1 MAKKNPIAD
10 KAAELFRSGMS
21 MADIARN
28 LDIPDSTVRRWKNT
42 YKWEVVKPN
51 GERKKCERSDKIN
64 RVKTSKKDGTKQTM
78 KNEELSEKERL
89 FCLYY
94 INSYN
99 ATMSYKKAYGC
110 SYENANKNYH
120 KIMVKDGIKKE
131 IERLQ
136 EIKRQQIMISE
147 ADIVELQM
155 RIALSAVGD
164 VVEANG
170 SSVNIKSIDEIDT
183 QMIRE
188 IRNTKNGIA
197 IKMEDRQKAINWLTK
212 YFLMHPNDK
221 YRAEFERKRAEAGSS
236 PLDELLSN
244 MQTLTDILR
253 NPEENRML
261 EDFETK
267 EQPDE

>member
-1 MAKKNPIAD
+1 
-10 KAAELFRSGMS
+10 
-21 MADIARN
+21 
-28 LDIPDSTVRRWKNT
+28 
-42 YKWEVVKPN
+42 
-51 GERKKCERSDKIN
+51 
-64 RVKTSKKDGTKQTM
+64 
-78 KNEELSEKERL
+78 
-89 FCLYY
+89 
-94 INSYN
+94 
-99 ATMSYKKAYGC
+99 
-110 SYENANKNYH
+110 
-120 KIMVKDGIKKE
+120 
-131 IERLQ
+131 
-136 EIKRQQIMISE
+136 
-147 ADIVELQM
+147 
-155 RIALSAVGD
+155 
-164 VVEANG
+164 
-170 SSVNIKSIDEIDT
+170 
-183 QMIRE
+183 MIRE

>member
-1 MAKKNPIAD
+1 
-10 KAAELFRSGMS
+10 
-21 MADIARN
+21 
-28 LDIPDSTVRRWKNT
+28 
-42 YKWEVVKPN
+42 
-51 GERKKCERSDKIN
+51 
-64 RVKTSKKDGTKQTM
+64 
-78 KNEELSEKERL
+78 
-89 FCLYY
+89 
-94 INSYN
+94 
-99 ATMSYKKAYGC
+99 
-110 SYENANKNYH
+110 
-120 KIMVKDGIKKE
+120 MVKDGIKKE

-164 VVEANG
+164 AVEANG